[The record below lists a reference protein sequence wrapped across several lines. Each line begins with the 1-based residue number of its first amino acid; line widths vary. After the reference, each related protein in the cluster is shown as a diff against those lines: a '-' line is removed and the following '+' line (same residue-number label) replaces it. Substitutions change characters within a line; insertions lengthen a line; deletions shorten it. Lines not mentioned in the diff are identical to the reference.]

1 MTEETRI
8 VEESTAAEVAAVVE
22 AAEAETTT
30 APVAEA
36 PVVEAVVETTVEA
49 VAKVSDEAEVVA
61 ESVVQA
67 AAETEAVA
75 VEVAPVVEA
84 VAEVSGEAEAV
95 AAVAVE
101 AAQETAQE
109 AEAATEGV
117 LESVSD
123 AISDAISEAVA
134 GAAEAVT
141 EKAADVVEA
150 VSEKVSEVVAE
161 VTGNDE
167 GDDDSTDDDSTDDD
181 NAEGG
186 DRRVVR
192 LSVGQEVKGIIKRI
206 TDFGA
211 FVDIGAGRDGLM
223 HISELAVGRVNQVAD
238 VVQAGQEMTLWIK
251 KLDRARNRISL
262 TLISPD
268 TKTIKDINDGDVV
281 PGTVTRLVPYGA
293 FIDLGVGTD
302 ALLHVREMSNNYVAK
317 PEDVVK
323 IGETLDVRILTVN
336 RRRRRID
343 VSLKGLRDEPEPEMA
358 EMAQAAAALGVK
370 EGQEIVD
377 SYENVQVLS
386 PMELAFKR
394 AMEAEGVEVDTAAA
408 GKRRGSRS
416 KKNRS
421 MQDEIIRR
429 TLETMRE

>member
-84 VAEVSGEAEAV
+84 VAEVSG
-95 AAVAVE
+95 
-101 AAQETAQE
+101 E

>member
-8 VEESTAAEVAAVVE
+8 VEEGSAGEVAAVGE
-22 AAEAETTT
+22 AAEAETTAAPVVE

-36 PVVEAVVETTVEA
+36 V
-49 VAKVSDEAEVVA
+49 AEV
-61 ESVVQA
+61 
-67 AAETEAVA
+67 TEQT
-75 VEVAPVVEA
+75 EA
-84 VAEVSGEAEAV
+84 VAEVEVASRAV
-95 AAVAVE
+95 AE
-101 AAQETAQE
+101 SAA
-109 AEAATEGV
+109 G
-117 LESVSD
+117 SVSD
-123 AISDAISEAVA
+123 AVADLVKAVSGTAAALMGVVTDAAESAV
-134 GAAEAVT
+134 EAVT
-141 EKAADVVEA
+141 EKVAAVVEDVKEA
-150 VSEKVSEVVAE
+150 VSGAVAGI
-161 VTGNDE
+161 TGGENSAS
-167 GDDDSTDDDSTDDD
+167 DDSVES
-181 NAEGG
+181 AEFTSGSGG
-186 DRRVVR
+186 DRKVLR
-192 LSVGQEVKGIIKRI
+192 LSVGQEVKGLIKRI
-206 TDFGA
+206 TEFGA
-211 FVDIGAGRDGLM
+211 FVDIGAGRDGLI

-281 PGTVTRLVPYGA
+281 PGTVARLVPYGA
-293 FIDLGVGTD
+293 FIDIGVGTD

-323 IGETLDVRILTVN
+323 LGENLDVRILTVN

-343 VSLKGLRDEPEPEMA
+343 VSLKGLRDEPEPEVA
-358 EMAQAAAALGVK
+358 EIAAAAVALGVQ

-394 AMEAEGVEVDTAAA
+394 AMEAEGVDMDSVAAS
-408 GKRRGSRS
+408 KRKGSRS
-416 KKNRS
+416 KKSRS

>member
-49 VAKVSDEAEVVA
+49 VAKVR
-61 ESVVQA
+61 
-67 AAETEAVA
+67 
-75 VEVAPVVEA
+75 
-84 VAEVSGEAEAV
+84 AEAV

-117 LESVSD
+117 LESV
-123 AISDAISEAVA
+123 SDAISEAVA

-167 GDDDSTDDDSTDDD
+167 GDDDSTDDDSTDDDSTDDD

>member
-117 LESVSD
+117 LESV
-123 AISDAISEAVA
+123 SDAISEAVA

-293 FIDLGVGTD
+293 LIDLGVGTD

>member
-117 LESVSD
+117 LESV
-123 AISDAISEAVA
+123 SDAISEAVA